1 MEEKI
6 SYGEL
11 SRDEKYWVPIRIT
24 RWHIHYANT
33 ITGEVRKIKKTE
45 LQKKEGKK

>member
-1 MEEKI
+1 MKEKI

-11 SRDEKYWVPIRIT
+11 SRDEEYWVPTRIT
-24 RWHIHYANT
+24 RRHVHYTNT
-33 ITGEVRKIKKTE
+33 ITGEVRKIKKTK